1 MIPTDLHRS
10 GSSPI
15 LLGAGR
21 VMWMNTTGMAQGQAL
36 MGPWLG
42 LNGSVSV
49 LRELLVELIPVDFHE

>member
-1 MIPTDLHRS
+1 
-10 GSSPI
+10 
-15 LLGAGR
+15 
-21 VMWMNTTGMAQGQAL
+21 MWMNTTGMAQGQAL